1 MNILKNVTTKNRKI
15 VFSIDFSES
24 FCYNTICKNE
34 KLVQKVSSMK
44 ILKLVATGLPLFQE
58 KCEIDFLALQ
68 RVTEENAEKMCCAFS
83 NSAIKFHQNNV
94 LSFIGINASGK
105 TTILKLITF
114 VCRMLNNEPINS
126 IDCSEILD
134 DIKEYGSVVFD
145 TYFYSENG
153 TVNFLHT
160 TVMKEYA
167 KLVITNEILKSKPVS
182 KVQSKKSIYDF
193 TGIEE
198 NLSRKSVDTDFLLD
212 DVSIMVA
219 FNKRNNDRI
228 IFTDMLRYTNINQLN
243 ISEDCPLELIAF
255 FDPSVEYLKVC
266 NTSKDT
272 DICLKFW
279 DKEEIILNQ
288 FSELNRYLS
297 SGTIKGINT
306 FLNAMKTFETGGYLI
321 IDELENHFN
330 QEIVSTLIRFY
341 MDKKVNKKGAMLIFS
356 THYSEL
362 LDIFERN
369 DNTYIVRNR
378 DGIMADNLSNILKRN
393 DIKRSEAYQSGFL
406 QGTVPRYEAYR
417 ALKKSIIN
425 SHKEDV

>member
-1 MNILKNVTTKNRKI
+1 
-15 VFSIDFSES
+15 
-24 FCYNTICKNE
+24 
-34 KLVQKVSSMK
+34 MK
-44 ILKLVATGLPLFQE
+44 ILKLIATGLPLFQE

-68 RVTEENAEKMCCAFS
+68 RVTEENAEKMSCAFS
-83 NSAIKFHQNNV
+83 NNTKEFYQNNV

-114 VCRMLNNEPINS
+114 VCRMLNNEPINT

-134 DIKEYGSVVFD
+134 DMKEEYPVVFD
-145 TYFYSENG
+145 TYFYSENE
-153 TVNFLHT
+153 TVNLLHT
-160 TVMKEYA
+160 TVIRKDQ
-167 KLVITNEILKSKPVS
+167 KLVISHETLKSKPIS
-182 KVQSKKSIYDF
+182 KIKSKKTVFDF
-193 TGIEE
+193 TGIEIC
-198 NLSRKSVDTDFLLD
+198 LSRQVVDSDFLLD

-228 IFTDMLRYTNINQLN
+228 IFTDMLRYTNINQLS

-255 FDPSVEYLKVC
+255 FDPSVEYLRVC
-266 NTSKDT
+266 NDAKDT

-279 DKEEIILNQ
+279 DKEVINLSQ

-306 FLNAMKTFETGGYLI
+306 FLNAMKTFEIGGYLI

-341 MDKKVNKKGAMLIFS
+341 MDRKVNKKGAMLIFS

-362 LDIFERN
+362 LDVFERN
-369 DNTYIVRNR
+369 DNIYIVRNR
-378 DGIMADNLSNILKRN
+378 DGISVDNLTYLLERN
-393 DIKRSEAYQSGFL
+393 DMKRSEAYQSGFL
-406 QGTVPRYEAYR
+406 QGTVPMYEAYMN
-417 ALKKSIIN
+417 LKKSII
-425 SHKEDV
+425 SAHKEDI

>member
-1 MNILKNVTTKNRKI
+1 MLSLKGDV
-15 VFSIDFSES
+15 
-24 FCYNTICKNE
+24 
-34 KLVQKVSSMK
+34 MK
-44 ILKLVATGLPLFQE
+44 ILKLIATGLPLFDK

-68 RVTEENAEKMCCAFS
+68 RVTEENAESMSCVFS
-83 NSAIKFHQNNV
+83 NSIKEFYQNNV

-114 VCRMLNNEPINS
+114 VCCMLNNEPINT
-126 IDCSEILD
+126 IECSEILD
-134 DIKEYGSVVFD
+134 DMEENCQAVFD

-153 TVNFLHT
+153 YVNLLQT
-160 TVMKEYA
+160 TVVRKERRF
-167 KLVITNEILKSKPVS
+167 VISHETLKSKPIS
-182 KVQSKKSIYDF
+182 KIKSKKTVFDF
-193 TGIEE
+193 TGIEICS
-198 NLSRKSVDTDFLLD
+198 SRQGVDSDFLLD

-228 IFTDMLRYTNINQLN
+228 VFTDMLRYTNINQLN

-255 FDPSVEYLKVC
+255 FDPSIEYLKVC
-266 NTSKDT
+266 NNAKDM
-272 DICLKFW
+272 DIRLKFW
-279 DKEEIILNQ
+279 DKEVITLNQ

-306 FLNAMKTFETGGYLI
+306 FLNAMRTFETGGYLI

-369 DNTYIVRNR
+369 DNIYVVKNR
-378 DGIMADNLSNILKRN
+378 DGITADNLTHLLKRN
-393 DIKRSEAYQSGFL
+393 DMKRSEAYQSGIL
-406 QGTVPRYEAYR
+406 QGTVPMYEAYMN
-417 ALKKSIIN
+417 LKKNII
-425 SHKEDV
+425 SARKEDK